1 MADHRLL
8 GEDLLI
14 AIAASCW
21 LMLCDN
27 TSLWWQHQ
35 SGTAGQWVSDSILV
49 SQWSA
54 ADPET
59 FLCLKGDF
67 MFLRARDQSLWDPKD
82 GGTRNMDS
90 WGCSHII
97 SLKVITSWRSTV
109 GKSVYQG
116 MRLTRYET
124 LAVAQVRG
132 DDGLDFIL
140 LLGCSVKG
148 KAWLRGVTTSFL
160 QAAWRIRM
168 RRKQACH

>member
-14 AIAASCW
+14 DIAASCW

-27 TSLWWQHQ
+27 TDLWWQRQ
-35 SGTAGQWVSDSILV
+35 SGTAGQWVSDSILA

-59 FLCLKGDF
+59 LLCLKGDL
-67 MFLRARDQSLWDPKD
+67 MFLRARDQSLWDSKD
-82 GGTRNMDS
+82 GGAKNMDS
-90 WGCSHII
+90 WGCSHSI
-97 SLKVITSWRSTV
+97 SPKVITPWRSTV
-109 GKSVYQG
+109 GKIVYQG
-116 MRLTRYET
+116 MSLTRYET
-124 LAVAQVRG
+124 WAVAQVRG

-148 KAWLRGVTTSFL
+148 ETWLRGATTSFL
-160 QAAWRIRM
+160 QAAWRRKM
-168 RRKQACH
+168 RRKQALK